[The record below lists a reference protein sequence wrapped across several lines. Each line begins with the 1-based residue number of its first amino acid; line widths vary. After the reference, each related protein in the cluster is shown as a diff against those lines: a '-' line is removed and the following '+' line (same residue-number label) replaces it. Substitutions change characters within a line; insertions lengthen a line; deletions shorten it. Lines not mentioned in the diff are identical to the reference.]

1 MCMVNADIITS
12 VLQIWVGVFGVG
24 IEFCL
29 QSRFGFSGADRMVCL
44 QCIVLEFSLQSLRPA
59 YSLVL
64 EVEVHSD
71 CELASDFI
79 VCKILV
85 HTSWGSA
92 INTSSAL
99 TISVLKFACGI

>member
-24 IEFCL
+24 TEFC
-29 QSRFGFSGADRMVCL
+29 
-44 QCIVLEFSLQSLRPA
+44 LQSLRPA

-64 EVEVHSD
+64 DVEVHLD

-79 VCKILV
+79 VCHAHFL
-85 HTSWGSA
+85 G
-92 INTSSAL
+92 
-99 TISVLKFACGI
+99 